1 MRHVSQRLI
10 GLPPHPQR
18 RGVSVAADRLEHS
31 VLLWESRPTIDQ
43 QCVCCIGGGREMVEF
58 LAQMPKDTMIFLGLA
73 IVGLLAT
80 LVMLRPIM

>member
-1 MRHVSQRLI
+1 
-10 GLPPHPQR
+10 
-18 RGVSVAADRLEHS
+18 
-31 VLLWESRPTIDQ
+31 
-43 QCVCCIGGGREMVEF
+43 MVEF